1 MKTML
6 AMIQSLRI
14 VGGATQSIFPQ
25 VEAMLLGSGDYQRA
39 LEFAA
44 ARKKMG
50 RYHSVIDFLFC
61 ELHPEWRMACRRFYA
76 GNGPQLKDQITP
88 EQLVEFNERLLKA
101 IEVAHD
107 LFCEQRR
114 KSWAGTVNRSRR
126 PSGPPPEHQQQTKGG
141 AYNGTQIQTPVKTI
155 RKDLAQRGFLLLKN
169 K

>member
-1 MKTML
+1 MLSCSFRMEMRL
-6 AMIQSLRI
+6 AMIQSLQI

-39 LEFAA
+39 LEFVA
-44 ARKKMG
+44 ARKKMD
-50 RYHSVIDFLFC
+50 RYYSVIDFLFC

-114 KSWAGTVNRSRR
+114 KSWGWYREQVEEAIM
-126 PSGPPPEHQQQTKGG
+126 
-141 AYNGTQIQTPVKTI
+141 A
-155 RKDLAQRGFLLLKN
+155 AA
-169 K
+169 